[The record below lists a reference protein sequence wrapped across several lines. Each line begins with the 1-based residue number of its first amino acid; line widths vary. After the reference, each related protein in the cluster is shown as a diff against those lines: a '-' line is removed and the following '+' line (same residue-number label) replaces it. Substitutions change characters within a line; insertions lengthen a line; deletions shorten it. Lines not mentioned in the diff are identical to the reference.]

1 VGIAGD
7 VDFFEGKLSGSI
19 TNNFDYALENTAL
32 VLYGNVVFL
41 DHMEAGETK
50 TLDELPVYS
59 YPLDHSQILSEKI
72 TGVKEFAKADIGN
85 TSYLQA
91 MKRTSLLK
99 FYLDNYL
106 TGYTADARVIAFSS
120 DQVERAFLRENDSE
134 TYGLTMMTSEIAV
147 NASRDYSLYRSVLM
161 KTPTVITGQ
170 YNAMSNSMSGAE
182 PLTLEYQMGTDIRV
196 ESLTFMPVSEEFTT
210 ENQSEQIEAFVG
222 GIYFYNH
229 SSGVF
234 DRMELEDG
242 TLDVDQ
248 LGPYLSPGNIL
259 TVRYVYEGT
268 GSYRAIQLPMPM
280 VAGRMQ

>member
-1 VGIAGD
+1 
-7 VDFFEGKLSGSI
+7 
-19 TNNFDYALENTAL
+19 
-32 VLYGNVVFL
+32 
-41 DHMEAGETK
+41 MEAGETRI
-50 TLDELPVYS
+50 LDELPVYS
-59 YPLDHSQILSEKI
+59 YPLDHSQILAEKI
-72 TGVKEFAKADIGN
+72 TGVQEFAKADIGN
-85 TSYLQA
+85 TDYLQT

-106 TGYTADARVIAFSS
+106 TGYTADARVIAFST
-120 DQVERAFLRENDSE
+120 DQVEHAFLQEDAAE
-134 TYGLTMMTSEIAV
+134 TYGLTMLTSEIAV
-147 NASRDYSLYRSVLM
+147 NASRDDSMYRSVLM
-161 KTPTVITGQ
+161 KTPNVVTGQ
-170 YNAMSNSMSGAE
+170 YNAAGNSMSGAE

-196 ESLTFMPVSEEFTT
+196 ESLTFMPVSETFTT
-210 ENQSEQIEAFVG
+210 ENQSEEIEAFVG

-234 DRMELEDG
+234 DRIELEDG
-242 TLDVDQ
+242 TLDVEQ